1 MPRLARAFL
10 VLFPLLAAVPA
21 CGGTSGSNPAPQ
33 RDPRLLTYIEVQEGM
48 SQNVMNL
55 YDLISTRKSSW
66 LRPTM
71 SRAPTGTAPSGGGR
85 EVAVWMDGVRLGGP
99 EQLRTVALSV
109 VVEARYLTPSEAQA
123 ALGLN
128 NLGGAIQITTRR
140 D

>member
-1 MPRLARAFL
+1 MPRFVRALL
-10 VLFPLLAAVPA
+10 VLLALAAAVPA
-21 CGGTSGSNPAPQ
+21 CGGSSSSNPSPQ

-55 YDLISTRKSSW
+55 YDLVATRKSSW

-71 SRAPTGTAPSGGGR
+71 SRAPTGSAPSGGGR
-85 EVAVWMDGVRLGGP
+85 EPTVWLDGVRLGGVQ
-99 EQLRTVALSV
+99 QLRTVALSV

-123 ALGLN
+123 QLGLN
-128 NLGGAIQITTRR
+128 NLGGAIVISTRR